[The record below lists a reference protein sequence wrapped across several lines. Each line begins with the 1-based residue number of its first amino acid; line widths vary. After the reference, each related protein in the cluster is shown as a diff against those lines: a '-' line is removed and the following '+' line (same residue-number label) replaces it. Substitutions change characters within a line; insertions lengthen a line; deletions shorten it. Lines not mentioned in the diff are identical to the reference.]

1 MCEDDER
8 EQESKGNEKKM
19 SVDRSRTMWACTT
32 SASTLCL
39 ECTSSM
45 TTVSFHVIC
54 SKLGVYLCAC
64 EKLAMRDAVS
74 RLIRLRAKVVGA
86 EAGGLGVRGEMWG
99 LVSSVAF
106 EGLWA
111 VSILIL

>member
-1 MCEDDER
+1 
-8 EQESKGNEKKM
+8 
-19 SVDRSRTMWACTT
+19 
-32 SASTLCL
+32 
-39 ECTSSM
+39 
-45 TTVSFHVIC
+45 
-54 SKLGVYLCAC
+54 
-64 EKLAMRDAVS
+64 MRDAVS